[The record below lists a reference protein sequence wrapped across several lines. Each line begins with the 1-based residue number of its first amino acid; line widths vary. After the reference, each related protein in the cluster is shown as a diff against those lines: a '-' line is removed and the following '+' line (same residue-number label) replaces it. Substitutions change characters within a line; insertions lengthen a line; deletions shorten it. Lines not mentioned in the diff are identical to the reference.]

1 MLEKIITSKTR
12 IKILKLFLTNID
24 DRYYLRELERKLDE
38 SLSPL
43 RRQLMKL
50 QNMGIL
56 IVEYEANLKYYRL
69 NKNFTGIEELRK
81 LVLGRDIV
89 GAEQKE
95 ARPASPEIARLAS
108 RAKRASAA
116 PIARAPRNDVPAP
129 QPQQPAV
136 PIAAETVSRTTQ
148 KQFLRFLKFDVAM
161 VTLVSIFVLAA
172 VTFAVY
178 ISTRNITQVAGLIS
192 ERTTQGPVTLS
203 GKNATA
209 TRPDEMV
216 SRRWKVLPGNAPA
229 LSSGETG
236 GEKRSEEL

>member
-12 IKILKLFLTNID
+12 IKILKLFLANID

-50 QNMGIL
+50 QKMGIL

-69 NKNFTGIEELRK
+69 NKNFTGIKELRK

-95 ARPASPEIARLAS
+95 ARPASPEVALV
-108 RAKRASAA
+108 A
-116 PIARAPRNDVPAP
+116 PIASAPRNDVPAP
-129 QPQQPAV
+129 QPQQPHV
-136 PIAAETVSRTTQ
+136 PIATGTVSRTTQ

-192 ERTTQGPVTLS
+192 EKTAQGPEALS
-203 GKNATA
+203 GKKATA

-236 GEKRSEEL
+236 GNKKSQEL

>member
-12 IKILKLFLTNID
+12 IKILKLFLSNID

-50 QNMGIL
+50 QEMGIL
-56 IVEYEANLKYYRL
+56 TVEYEANLKYYRL
-69 NKNFTGIEELRK
+69 NKNFTGIEELQK
-81 LVLGRDIV
+81 LVLGKDIV
-89 GAEQKE
+89 GADEKE
-95 ARPASPEIARLAS
+95 ARPASPEVAL
-108 RAKRASAA
+108 AA
-116 PIARAPRNDVPAP
+116 PVTP
-129 QPQQPAV
+129 QPQQPTV
-136 PIAAETVSRTTQ
+136 PLATETVSRTAQ

-178 ISTRNITQVAGLIS
+178 ISTRNITQMAGLIS

-216 SRRWKVLPGNAPA
+216 SKRWKLLPGNAPA

-236 GEKRSEEL
+236 GSGRSQEL